1 MFDWLRRRI
10 ARRRIA
16 RGRPVHFDGDDFVVL
31 GQRVAEAMRDMG
43 MTADEAVKSPL
54 FQRAEAKRGNLDRM
68 MADPDVLEAR
78 RALMATQAELVKAQI
93 VSATR
98 LDVIRLLGT
107 LGTSLFSYPPDSELP
122 DDPESRALLALQLQE
137 LSQHL
142 RDRAESYAKIA
153 AYLDTTRPG

>member
-1 MFDWLRRRI
+1 MAELGRRMVDAVR
-10 ARRRIA
+10 AA
-16 RGRPVHFDGDDFVVL
+16 GVTVE
-31 GQRVAEAMRDMG
+31 EAL
-43 MTADEAVKSPL
+43 ASSL
-54 FQRAEAKRGNLDRM
+54 FQRAGAKRGNLDRM

-107 LGTSLFSYPPDSELP
+107 LGTSFFSYPPDSELP

-153 AYLDTTRPG
+153 AHLDATQSG